1 MAAHFPSQIPDECST
16 CRGASVGT
24 RKISMVASVSR
35 VAVARAST
43 VIWILLIAL
52 VVVPVPVH
60 ARRSQRRV
68 WVPVLIYH
76 HVTRFKPTDDAIE
89 RGLTITP
96 VQFGAELNYLAE
108 HHYQTVSAA
117 RVVMS
122 LRTGRRLPTHAVVL
136 TFDDGY
142 ADVYRNVY
150 QALRRRH
157 MTATFFIPTGLVG
170 KPRYLTWWQVREMS
184 RHGMDIE
191 AHTVTHPDLTLV
203 SRAQS
208 RGEIYGSRQ
217 MLQARLHRAVR
228 VLAYPY
234 GTYNAY
240 LIRTL
245 RQAGFLAAFTTRQG
259 WWQRASHLFTL
270 PRVYVDNDDTLQIFA
285 GRLVASPA
293 ILAEDPT

>member
-1 MAAHFPSQIPDECST
+1 MRRCDERSM
-16 CRGASVGT
+16 CRGASVGA
-24 RKISMVASVSR
+24 RKVPMIANVSHM
-35 VAVARAST
+35 AVAGAST
-43 VIWILLIAL
+43 VMWILLTTL

-60 ARRSQRRV
+60 ARRSPTRV
-68 WVPVLIYH
+68 WAPVLIYH
-76 HVTRFKPTDDAIE
+76 HVTWFKPTDDAIE

-96 VQFGAELNYLAE
+96 VQFRAELNYLAE

-122 LRTGRRLPTHAVVL
+122 LKTGRRLPTHPVVL

-157 MTATFFIPTGLVG
+157 MTATFFIPAGLAG

-203 SRAQS
+203 SRAQA

-217 MLQARLHRAVR
+217 MLQARLHHAVR

-259 WWQRASHLFTL
+259 WWQSVSHLFTL
-270 PRVYVDNDDTLQIFA
+270 PRVYIDNDDSLQIFA

-293 ILAEDPT
+293 VLAEDPA